1 MSSRTESE
9 TGIKD
14 ITFLM
19 KYLEIDTGEK
29 ANKVIETAFKAEHI
43 LPKTRYVIEEC
54 LEKIRHEKENNASE
68 N

>member
-1 MSSRTESE
+1 
-9 TGIKD
+9 
-14 ITFLM
+14 M
-19 KYLEIDTGEK
+19 KYLKIDTGEK
-29 ANKVIETAFKAEHI
+29 ANQVIETAFKDEHI